1 MLISHKQTSQQK
13 KLPHIKGKL
22 FKDKMINPQ
31 RRYSKSKKVCIKQQ
45 SCKLQKVTEL
55 KEIDTSSITIED
67 FKTPFSMIDRR
78 ITKTTS
84 DKELGIINQQNLLDI
99 YRTL

>member
-1 MLISHKQTSQQK
+1 M
-13 KLPHIKGKL
+13 
-22 FKDKMINPQ
+22 
-31 RRYSKSKKVCIKQQ
+31 
-45 SCKLQKVTEL
+45 TEL

-99 YRTL
+99 YRIL